1 MTPKPAITTH
11 VLHLGTGRPASG
23 VAVTLYGPEGHS
35 VAHATTNRDGR
46 VNKWSEDFDL
56 VAGEY
61 QLVFRVGDWLEALG
75 GSSFYSSIPIAFRVE
90 RPNEHYHVP
99 LLVNAFGYSTY
110 RGS

>member
-1 MTPKPAITTH
+1 MPKPAISTH

-23 VAVTLYGPEGHS
+23 VAITLYGPDGHL
-35 VAHATTNRDGR
+35 VAQATTNHDGR
-46 VNKWSEDFDL
+46 VDEWSVDFGL
-56 VAGEY
+56 AAGEY
-61 QLVFRVGDWLEALG
+61 KLVFHVGDWLEALG

-90 RPNEHYHVP
+90 RPDEHYHVP